1 MSQKV
6 VGNGSRGPRPR
17 RSSTRGATETAI
29 RLEGEERTYPGP
41 DGSAVTA
48 LRVARWEVA
57 AGAHVA
63 LVGDSGSGKS
73 TLLSV
78 LAGLAVPDRG
88 RVEVL
93 GADLGSMTEAA
104 RDRFRGQRIGLVFQ
118 SLNLFPSLTARE
130 NLLAAALFAGRAS
143 REDGERADALLER
156 VGLDRRARHR
166 PGMLSLGEQQRVAV
180 ARAVMNRPSLLL
192 CDEPTGSL
200 DASRRDEVI
209 ALLRRVAEE
218 EKATLV
224 VVTHDAAV
232 VADLPASVAI
242 RDLAA

>member
-1 MSQKV
+1 MRSIL
-6 VGNGSRGPRPR
+6 GGPRR
-17 RSSTRGATETAI
+17 CAENGRVAEIAI
-29 RLEGEERTYPGP
+29 RLEGVERTYPGP
-41 DGSAVTA
+41 DGAAVTA

-143 REDGERADALLER
+143 REDGARADALLDR
-156 VGLDRRARHR
+156 VGLSGRTRHR
-166 PGMLSLGEQQRVAV
+166 HGMLSLGEQQRVAV

-200 DASRRDEVI
+200 DAARRDEVI

-224 VVTHDAAV
+224 VVTHAAAV
-232 VADLPASVAI
+232 VADP
-242 RDLAA
+242 R